1 MSFSNQEL
9 IGFVTSLSNLGLI
22 LVQAIIAFIAYC
34 EIVSMGVNIIINV
47 RIVRRPEI
55 NNICQRFISLCA
67 I

>member
-47 RIVRRPEI
+47 RIVRRPDI
-55 NNICQRFISLCA
+55 NNVCQRFISLCT